1 MPRLVAA
8 VFADRGNADRALQ
21 ALIAEGVARD
31 RIELAGGERHP
42 SSELAPRRE
51 IPQAHGL
58 VNLGLPEEDRR
69 LFEGALAR
77 GQVLVSVR
85 LADDRDG
92 ERAARI
98 LEMFDP
104 EDLDARSAQAS
115 AAGQPDG
122 IGSGV
127 DVGAPLGAG
136 LTAGSGRGTDNVS
149 AAPGMGT
156 LTDDTSTL
164 GTADLRTQG
173 MGLSDEGLSTTPT
186 GGRRGDARAGEPGV
200 NELASGHG
208 DPAQAPGSTSA
219 ARWRDMVR
227 IGRVRGWAGNTE

>member
-1 MPRLVAA
+1 MPRLIAA
-8 VFADRGNADRALQ
+8 VYADRANADRALQ

-31 RIELAGGERHP
+31 RIALAGGERHP
-42 SSELAPRRE
+42 SSELAPGRE
-51 IPQAHGL
+51 MAQGGAL
-58 VNLGLPEEDRR
+58 VALGLPEADRR
-69 LFEGALAR
+69 AFETAVAR
-77 GQVLVSVR
+77 GEVVVSVR

-92 ERAARI
+92 ERATQI

-104 EDLDARSAQAS
+104 VDLDARSAQVS
-115 AAGQPDG
+115 AGHGGG

-136 LTAGSGRGTDNVS
+136 LTAGSGSGTDNVS

-164 GTADLRTQG
+164 GTADLGTQG
-173 MGLSDEGLSTTPT
+173 MNLSDQGLSTTPT

-200 NELASGHG
+200 NELRPGKA
-208 DPAQAPGSTSA
+208 AQAPGSTSA
-219 ARWRDMVR
+219 ARWRDMAR
-227 IGRVRGWAGNTE
+227 IGRVRTWAGNDA

>member
-58 VNLGLPEEDRR
+58 VDLGLPEEDRR

-92 ERAARI
+92 SRATQI

-104 EDLDARSAQAS
+104 VDLDGRSAQAS
-115 AAGQPDG
+115 GAGQSG
-122 IGSGV
+122 GV

-136 LTAGSGRGTDNVS
+136 LTAGSGTGTDNVP

-164 GTADLRTQG
+164 GTADLGTQS
-173 MGLSDEGLSTTPT
+173 MSLSDQGLSATPT
-186 GGRRGDARAGEPGV
+186 GGRRGDARAGEPGI
-200 NELASGHG
+200 NELRPGGTGSAKAS
-208 DPAQAPGSTSA
+208 GSTSA
-219 ARWRDMVR
+219 ARWRDMAR
-227 IGRVRGWAGNTE
+227 IGRVRSWAGNNE

>member
-1 MPRLVAA
+1 MPRLIAA

-31 RIELAGGERHP
+31 RIEISGGERHP
-42 SSELAPRRE
+42 SSELAPGRE
-51 IPQAHGL
+51 VPRSHGL
-58 VNLGLPEEDRR
+58 VALGLPEQDRR
-69 LFEGALAR
+69 LFEGALAE

-85 LADDRDG
+85 LADDREA
-92 ERAARI
+92 ERASQI

-104 EDLDARSAQAS
+104 VDLDARSAQARR
-115 AAGQPDG
+115 GQGGG

-127 DVGAPLGAG
+127 DIGAPLGAG
-136 LTAGSGRGTDNVS
+136 LTAGSGMGTDNVS

-164 GTADLRTQG
+164 GTADVGAQG
-173 MGLSDEGLSTTPT
+173 MSLSDQGLSGTPT

-200 NELASGHG
+200 NELRGGAGA
-208 DPAQAPGSTSA
+208 AQAPGSTSA
-219 ARWRDMVR
+219 GRWRDMAR
-227 IGRVRGWAGNTE
+227 IGRVRSWVGNNE

>member
-31 RIELAGGERHP
+31 HIQLAGGEAHP
-42 SSELAPRRE
+42 SSELAPARE
-51 IPQAHGL
+51 IPKALDL
-58 VNLGLPEEDRR
+58 VGLGLPEEDRR

-85 LADDRDG
+85 LANDHDG
-92 ERAARI
+92 SRATQI

-104 EDLDARSAQAS
+104 VDLDARSAESSGAS
-115 AAGQPDG
+115 RGGG
-122 IGSGV
+122 IGQGV

-164 GTADLRTQG
+164 GTADVGTQG
-173 MGLSDEGLSTTPT
+173 MSLSDQGLSATPT
-186 GGRRGDARAGEPGV
+186 GGRRGDARAGAPGV
-200 NELASGHG
+200 NELAGG
-208 DPAQAPGSTSA
+208 AGPAQAPGSTSA
-219 ARWRDMVR
+219 ARWRDMAR
-227 IGRVRGWAGNTE
+227 IGRVRSWAGNNE